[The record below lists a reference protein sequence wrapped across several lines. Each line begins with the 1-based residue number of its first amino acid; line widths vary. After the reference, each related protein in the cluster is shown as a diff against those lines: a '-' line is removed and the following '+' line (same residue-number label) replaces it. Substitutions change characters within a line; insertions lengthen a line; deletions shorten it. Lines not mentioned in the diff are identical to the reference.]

1 MKLVIIEGAGKK
13 ETIEKYLG
21 NGYKVFA
28 TKGHI
33 RDLPVKSIAI
43 NVKKNFEPKYEIM
56 EDKAQIAE
64 QLKRE
69 AGKAKD
75 GILLATDPDR
85 EGEAISWHVAHILD
99 IDATAPVRIV
109 FNEISKK
116 AITTAL
122 ANPRPIDQS
131 LVDAQQARRVLDRLV
146 GYKVSPV
153 LCKKI
158 QSKLSAGRVQS
169 VTLKLVVDREREI
182 RAFIPEE
189 YWPFASILNKAGDS
203 TAIKAVL
210 AKKEGEKYKL
220 VSKEMVDETLAGL
233 NGKEYKV
240 ASVKKSI
247 TKARPMPPFIT
258 SSLQQDAL
266 NKLGFSLKQTS
277 SVAQTLYEGV
287 DVGPEGKVA
296 LVTYIRTD
304 STRVA
309 PDAIASAREFIGK
322 KYGADYVP
330 EKPNFYAS
338 KKGAQDAHEAI
349 RPINLDRTPES
360 LKGALAPP
368 QFKLYKLIYERFLAS
383 QMSDATYN
391 SLAVEIEAG
400 IYGFKVTGKT
410 PLFPGYTAVYNFDTS
425 AKKGK
430 NAEDSEEDEENT
442 NAKIPDLVE
451 GEILNFVEYKY
462 EQKFTKPPTRYTEAS
477 LVKAMEEKG
486 IGRPATYTP
495 TISVLTSRTYCS
507 KEGRYLVPSELG
519 EKVTDMLVKYFP
531 DIMDVLFTAKMEDEL
546 DTIEDGGVIWQGV
559 VGKYYEGLE
568 EKIANALGDEYTLKE
583 PPVET
588 DIPCDKCGVNMVIRS
603 GRFGQFLACPG
614 FPKCKNIKNIVQP
627 AVEAVDGISVPPPS
641 EYESAGSFDGA
652 EPNINL
658 SNINEG
664 QTMENTKT
672 LTATKIVVQEQ
683 QNSGIFCEKCGK
695 EMILRNGKYGSFHAC
710 PGYPACKNIKDIK
723 KEEDE
728 NAGNCPKCS
737 KPLGKRFSKGKPF
750 YGCSGYPDC
759 SFASN
764 LPLSDEKCPDCGSY
778 TTVRKGAETTTII
791 CGAKGCKFKK

>member
-21 NGYKVFA
+21 SGYKVFA

-33 RDLPVKSIAI
+33 RDLPVKSLAI

-56 EDKAQIAE
+56 EDKAPIAE

-69 AGKAKD
+69 ASKASS
-75 GILLATDPDR
+75 ILLATDPDR
-85 EGEAISWHVAHILD
+85 EGEAISWHVAHIIG

-116 AITTAL
+116 AIAKAL
-122 ANPRPIDQS
+122 ENPRPIDQS

-189 YWPFASILNKAGDS
+189 YWPFSSILNKQGDS
-203 TAIKAVL
+203 IAIKAIL
-210 AKKEGEKYKL
+210 AKKGGEKYKL
-220 VSKEMVDETLAGL
+220 TSKEEVDETLAGL
-233 NGKEYKV
+233 DGKPYKV
-240 ASVKKSI
+240 TSVKKSI
-247 TKARPMPPFIT
+247 TKARPLPPFIT

-287 DVGPEGKVA
+287 EVGPEGKVA

-304 STRVA
+304 STRVS
-309 PDAIASAREFIGK
+309 PDAIASAREYIGK

-360 LKGALAPP
+360 LKGTLAAP
-368 QFKLYKLIYERFLAS
+368 QYKLYKLIYERFLAS

-400 IYGFKVTGKT
+400 NYGFKVNGKT

-425 AKKGK
+425 AKKSK
-430 NAEDSEEDEENT
+430 NGEETEDESEAT
-442 NAKIPDLVE
+442 NAKIPDLTE

-507 KEGRYLVPSELG
+507 KEGKYLVPSELG
-519 EKVTDMLVKYFP
+519 EKVTDMLNKYFP
-531 DIMDVLFTAKMEDEL
+531 DIMDVSFTALMEEEL

-559 VGKYYEGLE
+559 VGKYYDGLE
-568 EKIANALGDEYTLKE
+568 EKIATALGDEYTLKE
-583 PPVET
+583 PPVPT
-588 DIPCDKCGVNMVIRS
+588 DIPCDKCGVNMVIRT
-603 GRFGQFLACPG
+603 GRFGQFLACPA
-614 FPKCKNIKNIVQP
+614 FPKCRNIKNIHKEEGE
-627 AVEAVDGISVPPPS
+627 EAPPPS
-641 EYESAGSFDGA
+641 EYESNGSFDGA
-652 EPNINL
+652 EVNIEK
-658 SNINEG
+658 INEE
-664 QTMENTKT
+664 QTMTTQKVTIQDTTNTGV
-672 LTATKIVVQEQ
+672 I
-683 QNSGIFCEKCGK
+683 CEKCGK
-695 EMILRNGKYGSFHAC
+695 EMVLKNGKFGPFHAC
-710 PGYPACKNIKDIK
+710 PGYPECKNIKNITKD
-723 KEEDE
+723 EDVK
-728 NAGNCPKCS
+728 AGNCPKCD
-737 KPLGKRFSKGKPF
+737 KPLAKRFSKGKPF
-750 YGCSGYPDC
+750 YGCPGYPDC
-759 SFASN
+759 SFASSF
-764 LPLSDEKCPDCGSY
+764 PLAEDKCPECNSY
-778 TTVRKGAETTTII
+778 MTVRKGNETETVI
-791 CGAKGCKFKK
+791 CSSKDCKYKK